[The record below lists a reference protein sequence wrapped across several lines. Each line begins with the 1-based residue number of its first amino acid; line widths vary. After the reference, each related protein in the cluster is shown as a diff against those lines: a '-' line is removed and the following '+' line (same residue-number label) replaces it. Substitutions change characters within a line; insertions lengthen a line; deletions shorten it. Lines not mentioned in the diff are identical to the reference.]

1 LRELGEVKRAVENSG
16 AHLMMQTYAW
26 ESLRQL
32 RRELVNATKIVKI
45 LKTHFFLGT
54 ALKSL
59 TREL

>member
-1 LRELGEVKRAVENSG
+1 
-16 AHLMMQTYAW
+16 MMQTYAR

-45 LKTHFFLGT
+45 LKTYFFLGT